1 MLEAANAKEP
11 DMPAREPAASGA
23 PTWIDLLTS
32 DTVRSRAFYTALFGW
47 TADEPDEGFG
57 GYITF
62 RKDGLP
68 VAGCMLRQ
76 ADNPM
81 PDAWSVY
88 LATDDAAKT
97 LEIATAHG
105 GKIMLDAL
113 AVGDLGTMGFA
124 IDPGGAAIGVWQHGT
139 HKGIGV
145 GDEPGTPGW
154 FELQTRAYDAA
165 VRFYRD
171 VFGWDAQVMSDTP
184 ELRYTVQQDGEA
196 QRAGIMDAAA
206 FLPEGVPSHWAV
218 YFAVADTDAAQ
229 ALTAELGGSVVM
241 PADDTPY
248 GRIAAATDST
258 GAAFRLMGPNKG

>member
-1 MLEAANAKEP
+1 
-11 DMPAREPAASGA
+11 
-23 PTWIDLLTS
+23 
-32 DTVRSRAFYTALFGW
+32 
-47 TADEPDEGFG
+47 
-57 GYITF
+57 
-62 RKDGLP
+62 
-68 VAGCMLRQ
+68 
-76 ADNPM
+76 
-81 PDAWSVY
+81 
-88 LATDDAAKT
+88 
-97 LEIATAHG
+97 
-105 GKIMLDAL
+105 
-113 AVGDLGTMGFA
+113 
-124 IDPGGAAIGVWQHGT
+124 
-139 HKGIGV
+139 
-145 GDEPGTPGW
+145 
-154 FELQTRAYDAA
+154 
-165 VRFYRD
+165 YRD